1 MLSYGQDR
9 GGEGEEMS
17 RYIND
22 VLLNKPADF
31 VTFMMN
37 DYLQK
42 NGFSMADYKGTPAY
56 RAGDPMLEGYKYIVW
71 GYNGSTLHVEA
82 WMRGSFGGEMGL
94 TGFVGILQKKPFKES
109 LEQLFYLMNQPLPN
123 EQSYGQPGAAVYGQP
138 AGAPYSQPAGA
149 PAAAPYAQPGSY
161 PAGAPIPVQTVDN
174 SGPAI
179 WALVFGV
186 LAVIVG
192 FFIPI
197 LGILFG
203 VLGVNR
209 ARLSIGSSKAGMA
222 KIGQVLSIVGA
233 AIAVGMWVM
242 NIILI
247 TIN

>member
-1 MLSYGQDR
+1 
-9 GGEGEEMS
+9 MS

-22 VLLNKPADF
+22 VLLNKPVDF

-56 RAGDPMLEGYKYIVW
+56 RAGDPMLEGYKYIIW
-71 GYNGSTLHVEA
+71 GYNGSMLHVEA
-82 WMRGSFGGEMGL
+82 WMRGPFGGEMGL
-94 TGFVGILQKKPFKES
+94 TGFYGILQKKPFKES

-123 EQSYGQPGAAVYGQP
+123 GQPGAA
-138 AGAPYSQPAGA
+138 AYSQPEGA
-149 PAAAPYAQPGSY
+149 PGAAPYAQPSPY

-186 LAVIVG
+186 LAVIGG
-192 FFIPI
+192 FFIPL

-209 ARLSIGSSKAGMA
+209 ARLSIGSSKASMA

-247 TIN
+247 AIN

>member
-1 MLSYGQDR
+1 MLPYGQSVAER
-9 GGEGEEMS
+9 GEKMS

-22 VLLNKPADF
+22 ILLNKPADF
-31 VTFMMN
+31 VAFMMN

-42 NGFSMADYKGTPAY
+42 NGFSIADYKGTPVY
-56 RAGDPMLEGYKYIVW
+56 RAGDPMLEGYKYIIW
-71 GYNGSTLHVEA
+71 GYNGSMLHVEA
-82 WMRGSFGGEMGL
+82 WLRGPFGGEMDM
-94 TGFVGILQKKPFKES
+94 TGFVAALQKKPFKES
-109 LEQLFYLMNQPLPN
+109 LEQLFYLMNQPLPA
-123 EQSYGQPGAAVYGQP
+123 EQSYNQAGAASYNQPGA
-138 AGAPYSQPAGA
+138 APYSQPAGA
-149 PAAAPYAQPGSY
+149 PGAAPYAQPGSY

-186 LAVIVG
+186 LAVITG
-192 FFIPI
+192 FFIPL

-222 KIGQVLSIVGA
+222 RIGQVLSIVGV
-233 AIAVGMWVM
+233 AIAFAMWVM

-247 TIN
+247 TFN